1 MNILKAKY
9 DKEKAQYDK
18 ALSQG
23 SDTNIYIEPSKYFE
37 EARHK
42 NFISS
47 EPGIN
52 PIPK

>member
-37 EARHK
+37 K
-42 NFISS
+42 QGIKTSYLLN
-47 EPGIN
+47 PG
-52 PIPK
+52 